1 MSQTTTITI
10 LGASGRTGARVAARL
25 LGRPGLKLR
34 VLGRSAAGLA
44 SLAAAG
50 AEPRIGRLQDAAYLR
65 AAFEGADAAYVMLPH
80 ELDRPGFL
88 QRQCEDAEAIAAALR
103 SAGVPH
109 VVALSSLGAEQT
121 EGTGVILG
129 LHALERSLGAL
140 HGQHVRLLRPG
151 AFFENLLEQLPG
163 LSAGAPLV
171 DALRPDLAV
180 PMLAT
185 RDIGDAA
192 AAALLARDWQ
202 GLSVQEL
209 LGPCDL
215 SGEQLARQ
223 LALQLGRPALV
234 YQQLPYEVM
243 AAELHEAGLAADAAA
258 LMMDMA
264 RALNEGRIRSLQG
277 RNDANSTPTG
287 FAQFLRE
294 QLAG

>member
-1 MSQTTTITI
+1 MSQTTIITI

-34 VLGRSAAGLA
+34 VLGRFAEGLSA
-44 SLAAAG
+44 LAAAG

-65 AAFEGADAAYVMLPH
+65 VAFEGADAAYVMLPH

-88 QRQCEDAEAIAAALR
+88 QRQREDAQAIAAALHG
-103 SAGVPH
+103 AGVPH
-109 VVALSSLGAEQT
+109 VVALSSLGAEQA

-129 LHALERSLGAL
+129 LHALERSLGGL
-140 HGQHVRLLRPG
+140 PGLRLLRPG
-151 AFFENLLEQLPG
+151 AFFENLLVQLPSP
-163 LSAGAPLV
+163 SAGAPLV

-180 PMLAT
+180 PMLDT

-192 AAALLARDWQ
+192 AAALLSRDWQ

-215 SGEQLARQ
+215 SGEQLACQ
-223 LALQLGRPALV
+223 LALHLGRPALA

-277 RNDANSTPTG
+277 RDDGNSTPTG
-287 FAQFLRE
+287 IAQFLRE

>member
-1 MSQTTTITI
+1 
-10 LGASGRTGARVAARL
+10 
-25 LGRPGLKLR
+25 
-34 VLGRSAAGLA
+34 RSAEGLA
-44 SLAAAG
+44 ALAAAG
-50 AEPRIGRLQDAAYLR
+50 AEPQIGRLQDAAYLR

-88 QRQCEDAEAIAAALR
+88 QRQREDAEAIAAALHG
-103 SAGVPH
+103 AGVPH

-129 LHALERSLGAL
+129 LHALELSLGGL
-140 HGQHVRLLRPG
+140 PGLRLLRPG

-215 SGEQLARQ
+215 SGEQLACQ

-277 RNDANSTPTG
+277 RNDGNSTPTG

-294 QLAG
+294 KLAP